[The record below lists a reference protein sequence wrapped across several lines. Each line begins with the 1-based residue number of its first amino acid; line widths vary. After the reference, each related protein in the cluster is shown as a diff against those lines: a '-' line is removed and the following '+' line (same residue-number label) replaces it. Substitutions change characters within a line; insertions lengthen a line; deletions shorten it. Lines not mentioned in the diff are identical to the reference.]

1 MSNHVD
7 EQKKVEAFTAFNRLY
22 LDHCWTTGALEEDLR
37 LSSIESRTGFRS
49 RNPSRLFQGAL
60 TYAAFVRCLE
70 KSASTC
76 GPCLCYMG
84 DLKKVEVGWLLEIC
98 R

>member
-22 LDHCWTTGALEEDLR
+22 LDHCWNTGALEEDLT
-37 LSSIESRTGFRS
+37 LSSIESRAGFRS

-60 TYAAFVRCLE
+60 TYAAFFG
-70 KSASTC
+70 A
-76 GPCLCYMG
+76 
-84 DLKKVEVGWLLEIC
+84 
-98 R
+98 